1 MQIHKRE
8 NKFFA
13 RRVAKPQKK
22 KFVNPKTVSII
33 ANGKIR
39 TKSGAGNP
47 LKGTAGKKLICH
59 CCSR

>member
-22 KFVNPKTVSII
+22 KSLLIQ
-33 ANGKIR
+33 
-39 TKSGAGNP
+39 
-47 LKGTAGKKLICH
+47 KLFRLLQMEKYERKAELVIH
-59 CCSR
+59 